1 MRKIVDAI
9 IVLGTEL
16 LGAFLVLLGLWLIW
30 KPLAIIAAGVLLVLI
45 GGAIYAET
53 QRAEQEDDGNSA
65 YLRKWLRLCI
75 HQRDRHDN
83 TRHT

>member
-53 QRAEQEDDGNSA
+53 Q
-65 YLRKWLRLCI
+65 
-75 HQRDRHDN
+75 
-83 TRHT
+83 

>member
-1 MRKIVDAI
+1 MEYVRGCEMQKIVNALI
-9 IVLGTEL
+9 ILGAEL

-53 QRAEQEDDGNSA
+53 QRAEQEDD
-65 YLRKWLRLCI
+65 
-75 HQRDRHDN
+75 
-83 TRHT
+83 